1 MAKPKRR
8 SLGCFL
14 AYFDSLGF
22 ECIID
27 LSDYERDLT
36 WSALKGEQPKMK
48 LPVHMMIMRAQ
59 ANPQRF
65 PEIWT
70 FQSEIDEKQLWC
82 YAKDNPQGLADLIRE
97 NGSKVF
103 VTPGTRKAVIV

>member
-1 MAKPKRR
+1 MRNR
-8 SLGCFL
+8 LYI

-27 LSDYERDLT
+27 LTEYDKEAVWAALSDKP
-36 WSALKGEQPKMK
+36 APKK
-48 LPVHMMIMRAQ
+48 LPVGMMIMRAK

-70 FQSEIDEKQLWC
+70 FQSPIEEKTLQQ
-82 YAKDNPQGLADLIRE
+82 YAEDNPQGLANLIRTH
-97 NGSKVF
+97 GSKVF
-103 VTPGTRKAVIV
+103 VTPRNKTVIQ